1 MSTAKRA
8 MFLILP
14 AAIDG
19 VRTSCRGVD
28 EELRLSKLLAL
39 MPWPS
44 EAEDWRPV
52 SMWALFTVTLTG
64 IGLGLRVPVAQVLVM
79 LHLTRHG
86 VLLLSAAS
94 ESSNSDLGQGMSLC
108 DLLGSATYGFKV
120 LGPGTQRCR

>member
-8 MFLILP
+8 MILP

-52 SMWALFTVTLTG
+52 SMWALPSVTLRG

-86 VLLLSAAS
+86 VLLSAAS
-94 ESSNSDLGQGMSLC
+94 GSSNRDLGQGMSLC